1 MVDIIY
7 NQSSW
12 IELIWSL
19 ILRQCILLGNDN
31 GCSIILIEQ
40 LVLCPQL
47 LRPRTIMNQSHV
59 FLKVIMTIS
68 AEDYK

>member
-47 LRPRTIMNQSHV
+47 PST
-59 FLKVIMTIS
+59 KVMYS
-68 AEDYK
+68 